1 MTEEY
6 IFNKVFKNH
15 RFLQKLNESSIDG
28 QLDKKYEKLMSL
40 IDLLGQFKNIYF
52 SKQSQT
58 VSIIAFLNDNPTVY
72 STQDSSNDEIYNNI
86 KEETKKLI
94 INSPFKKFNNDIR
107 VIFAQGFVKTSSF
120 ILSYPAIRIQIAL
133 KNLSYGI
140 GGISF
145 VKSSGTKYGY
155 GVFDKILSSEGM
167 FSYDINKIKSFIDD
181 IYTTLEPQE
190 DLITKLDT
198 FDDKYRLKTYKEN
211 EIVDDEKVDVRKD
224 GMVNIMKSDK
234 SGLIPFIY
242 TSQIITNSTPLP
254 IKLMSNLLIK
264 NLEIMRTK
272 CSTLDLYTAT
282 IKDFTSLSEGRI
294 PLLEEEND
302 QKKQELRN
310 EVVKYL
316 KTILKKKDNKDY
328 IFDTTNFIIDAYIDS
343 IKKASKGIFNEDYTN
358 SSDISAS
365 LRIYQP
371 EILAPYAVVFLEGS
385 WDSLQ
390 GDDAKMILK
399 KTFNIKGDSIP
410 ADNCLIGYFDGM
422 SEPLADAFVWIRAS
436 SKDEWRKLNISVKGG
451 LNGKGAGASI
461 TSIKDFI
468 FNYEGSEGIR
478 KKYKDTNNWNLTRLG
493 EMLKE
498 RYPIEFDVFL
508 ILSSIPYIQIKND
521 PSQLLNILGNK
532 VKSRKIKDI
541 FNYINN
547 NLKMASFIMDCLKSA
562 SFEFIQMN
570 ATPVESENGI
580 HYNWRAQYPAVFVGD
595 VHIEEPYDKK
605 SGYTKFHIL

>member
-15 RFLQKLNESSIDG
+15 RFLQKLNESSVDG

-72 STQDSSNDEIYNNI
+72 STNDKSLDEIHNNI
-86 KEETKKLI
+86 QEETKDLI
-94 INSPFKKFNNDIR
+94 VKSPFKAFDNDIR
-107 VIFAQGFVKTSSF
+107 VIFAQGFVKSSSF

-155 GVFDKILSSEGM
+155 GTFDKILSSEGM
-167 FSYDINKIKSFIDD
+167 FSYNLNKIKSFIDD

-198 FDDKYRLKTYKEN
+198 FDDRYRLKTYKEN
-211 EIVDDEKVDVRKD
+211 EITDTETVDIRKD

-242 TSQIITNSTPLP
+242 TSQIITNSKPLP
-254 IKLMSNLLIK
+254 INSMSDLLIK
-264 NLEIMRTK
+264 NLEVMRTK
-272 CSTLDLYTAT
+272 CSSFDLYTAT
-282 IKDFTSLSEGRI
+282 VKDSTSLSEGRI
-294 PLLEEEND
+294 PLTQEEID
-302 QKKQELRN
+302 LKKQEDRN
-310 EVVKYL
+310 EVINYL
-316 KTILKKKDNKDY
+316 TTMLKKKENRDY
-328 IFDTTNFIIDAYIDS
+328 IFDTTNAMIDAYIDS
-343 IKKASKGIFNEDYTN
+343 IKKASNGIFNEDYTN
-358 SSDISAS
+358 SSNISSS

-399 KTFNIKGDSIP
+399 KTFNINGKSIP
-410 ADNCLIGYFDGM
+410 ADKCLIGYFDGM

-468 FNYEGSEGIR
+468 FNYEGTEGIR
-478 KKYKDTNNWNLTRLG
+478 KKYKDIYNWNLTRLG
-493 EMLKE
+493 ELLKE
-498 RYPIEFDVFL
+498 RYPEEFEVFL
-508 ILSSIPYIQIKND
+508 ILSSIPYRQLKSD
-521 PSQLLNILGNK
+521 PSQLLNALGNK

-541 FNYINN
+541 FEYINT

-570 ATPVESENGI
+570 ATPIESENGI

-605 SGYTKFHIL
+605 SGYTKFHIM

>member
-72 STQDSSNDEIYNNI
+72 STRDSSNDEIYNNI
-86 KEETKKLI
+86 KEETKELI

-107 VIFAQGFVKTSSF
+107 VIFSQGFVKTSSF

-211 EIVDDEKVDVRKD
+211 EIVDDEKVDVRKN

-242 TSQIITNSTPLP
+242 TSQIITNSTPLS

-294 PLLEEEND
+294 PLLEEDD

-399 KTFNIKGDSIP
+399 KTFNIKGNSIP

-468 FNYEGSEGIR
+468 FNYEGSEGVR

-541 FNYINN
+541 FDYINN

-580 HYNWRAQYPAVFVGD
+580 HYNWRAQYPAGFVGD
-595 VHIEEPYDKK
+595 VHIEEPDDN
-605 SGYTKFHIL
+605 